1 MATIAL
7 IGIGYLPPIVLRNFV
22 VSRTATVADNYFFAL
37 TLPSRTTE
45 QLLHWRATAL
55 PADTGIPVA
64 REQLYMVLA
73 WMNAPT
79 ASQLT
84 QLQPII
90 SGLRSPSFTLTLNDA
105 GYWPRSGQ
113 LWIGCRPAPREL
125 LQLADL
131 LRSRVARIG
140 CPQPAF
146 PFHPHVTL
154 LRQAPTSI
162 RLPKRDFSWPVTCQ
176 HFSLISSRYQRGRV
190 ILNTEQHYPLFDRE
204 QD

>member
-1 MATIAL
+1 M
-7 IGIGYLPPIVLRNFV
+7 
-22 VSRTATVADNYFFAL
+22 VSRTTATDNYFLAL
-37 TLPSRTTE
+37 TLPSHTTE
-45 QLLHWRATAL
+45 QLIQWRATAL
-55 PADTGIPVA
+55 PADTGIPVP

-79 ASQLT
+79 VSQLT
-84 QLQPII
+84 QLQSMI
-90 SGLRSPSFTLTLNDA
+90 SGLRSPSFTFTLNDA

-113 LWIGCRPAPREL
+113 LWVGCRPAPREL

-131 LRSRVARIG
+131 LRSRAARIG

-154 LRQAPTSI
+154 LRQVPTSI

-176 HFSLISSRYQRGRV
+176 EVSLIRSRYQRGRI
-190 ILNTEQHYPLFDRE
+190 ILNTEQRYPLFDRE